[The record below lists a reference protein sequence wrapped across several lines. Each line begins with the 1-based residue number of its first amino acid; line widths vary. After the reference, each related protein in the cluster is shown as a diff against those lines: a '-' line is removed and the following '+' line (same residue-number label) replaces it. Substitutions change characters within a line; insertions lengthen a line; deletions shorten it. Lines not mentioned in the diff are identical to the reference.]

1 MEYDLEMWEDLQ
13 YSPLRPSMQELFGDD
28 SDQETSSALPTNV
41 EDQQT
46 APIQEEVFI
55 NGARIRNLMS
65 LRPSTTIAEMKMRI
79 DNDVQKFI
87 TREGVDIFIPKK
99 VLVRLDLDRLMQI
112 KARKFKINLPDRFEV
127 TLRVYSDGR
136 VMMYN
141 HRLRKMRS
149 KTKKN

>member
-13 YSPLRPSMQELFGDD
+13 YSPLHPSMQELFGDD

>member
-13 YSPLRPSMQELFGDD
+13 YSPLHPSMQELFGDD
-28 SDQETSSALPTNV
+28 SDQETSSASPTKV